1 MAATDPISN
10 ALFEF
15 WGGAE
20 ATFGA
25 GGASAPA
32 ADDAF
37 IHESADV
44 GPVSAARIIEVQ
56 DKTGERTFRPPV
68 QGSYDPIPFTL
79 AMPMRPA
86 FATQTEPDEGFLYKA
101 GGFTVASGVYSRT
114 RVPATS
120 AWLWAVSHDG
130 KCGRSFAGC
139 GVKKIKITGGDGL
152 ATIEFSGDAAKRSEV
167 FEATLETAAVS
178 GDLTLTLVAGSGW
191 VVPTDGAPCYVT
203 CDAGVTVHKVTA
215 FNPTTNVATITPAV
229 PVAGYAAAAT
239 VTPYRTAT
247 RTYAAQTEPMDPVAE
262 QTHSF
267 DLNNG
272 SEEIYVTKFEI
283 EIDTGVTLRKKEAHA
298 SFVRGLHGNRAA
310 PATFRCDLVFLLG
323 DAKIA
328 GYLRDLTTKDLQI
341 AVGPTTGRYIK
352 IDANTVKLRKVDIP
366 ESAGDGAADG
376 TIEGAIYALNAAA
389 GSDLTIS
396 YL

>member
-101 GGFTVASGVYSRT
+101 GGFTAALGVYSRT

-139 GVKKIKITGGDGL
+139 AVKKIKIAGGDGL
-152 ATIEFSGDAAKRSEV
+152 ATIEFAGDAAKKSEV
-167 FEATLETAAVS
+167 FEATLETAAIA
-178 GDLTLTLVAGSGW
+178 GDAYLDLVAGSGW
-191 VVPTDGAPCYVT
+191 VVPTDGAPCYVQV
-203 CDAGVTVHKVTA
+203 GVSATVHKVTA
-215 FNPTTNVATITPAV
+215 FNPTTNRATITPVV
-229 PVAGYAAAAT
+229 PGGGYDDASTVA
-239 VTPYRTAT
+239 PSRPT
-247 RTYAAQTEPMDPVAE
+247 RTYAAQAEPMDPVAE

-272 SEEIYVTKFEI
+272 SEEIYVTKFEF
-283 EIDTGVTLRKKEAHA
+283 EIDTGVSLRKKEAHA

-310 PATFRCDLVFLLG
+310 PATFKCDLVFLLG

-328 GYLRDLTTKDLQI
+328 GYLRDLTTKDMQI
-341 AVGPTTGRYIK
+341 AVGPTGGRYVK